1 MMDAD
6 LLTQIMVVV
15 CVASFVGLCLLV
27 MGGGVMQAKRIVF
40 FRANGPFRTFENVKI
55 LWADGAVF
63 VHQNGQCVFAS
74 NLPYAMEF

>member
-1 MMDAD
+1 
-6 LLTQIMVVV
+6 
-15 CVASFVGLCLLV
+15 
-27 MGGGVMQAKRIVF
+27 MQAKRIVF
-40 FRANGPFRTFENVKI
+40 FRANGPFRTFEDVKI